1 MASREIDLDNNA
13 TTQPL
18 PEVRDA
24 VAHALLNGLGNPS
37 SIHAAG
43 QRARDALRTARH
55 SLASLIAAD
64 PAQLVF
70 TSGATEANNLVLFS
84 APRWHLRPRIVT
96 TAVEHSS
103 ILRPCEVLRQQGADV
118 VTLPV
123 NHHGLVDLDQLAA
136 TLTPDTTLVSIQWAN
151 SETGVI
157 QPLAAIAALCRSRQ
171 IPFHTD
177 AAQAVGKLPVSLASV
192 PVDFLSLSG
201 HKFHAPMGTGA
212 LFARQ
217 PDRLRPLLWG
227 GDQEHALRAGT
238 ENLPGLVGLGVAAT
252 LRQSRFAAVRR
263 RLQELRD
270 RFETLVLE
278 HIPDV
283 VVNGAGAD
291 RLVNTTNLQFPG
303 VDGQALV
310 ARLDQAGI
318 ACSQTTACTTGRPE
332 PSAVLRAM
340 GLSEEQAYAS
350 VRFAVSEWTTS
361 DDVETAARTIAEL
374 CESQRSFLV
383 RHRRAALPLPR
394 HRNFS
399 RHVSLGVALK

>member
-1 MASREIDLDNNA
+1 MKVVVVVRREIDLDNNA

-24 VAHALLNGLGNPS
+24 VVHALLNGLGNPS

-43 QRARDALRTARH
+43 QRARDALRISRQ
-55 SLASLIAAD
+55 SLASLIAAE
-64 PAQLVF
+64 PAHLVF
-70 TSGATEANNLVLFS
+70 TSGATEANNLVFYS
-84 APRWHLRPRIVT
+84 AARWQPRARIIT

-103 ILRPCEVLRQQGADV
+103 VLRPCEALLHHGADV

-123 NHHGLVDLDQLAA
+123 DHRGLIDLDQLAA
-136 TLTPDTTLVSIQWAN
+136 TLTPDTTLVSVQWAN

-157 QPLAAIAALCRSRQ
+157 QPIEAIGDLCRSRQ

-177 AAQAVGKLPVSLASV
+177 AAQAVGKLPVSLANV

-217 PDRLRPLLWG
+217 PRRLLPLLSG
-227 GDQEHALRAGT
+227 GDQEHGLRAGT
-238 ENLPGLVGLGVAAT
+238 ENLPGIVGLGVAAT
-252 LRQSRFAAVRR
+252 ARQSRFGEVQ
-263 RLQELRD
+263 LHLSELRD
-270 RFETLVLE
+270 RFEALVLQLV
-278 HIPDV
+278 PDV
-283 VVNGAGAD
+283 VVNGAGAE
-291 RLVNTTNLQFPG
+291 RLVNTSNLQFVG

-318 ACSQTTACTTGRPE
+318 CCSQSTACTSGRPE

-350 VRFAVSEWTTS
+350 VRFAVGEGTTS
-361 DDVETAARTIAEL
+361 DDVETAARTIAEI
-374 CESQRSFLV
+374 CESQRVF
-383 RHRRAALPLPR
+383 RKTHRRPALSEV
-394 HRNFS
+394 H
-399 RHVSLGVALK
+399 